1 MDKNRTE
8 YLALA
13 ARIRE
18 LDEAYYEKD
27 APMATNAEYDTLK
40 TRLEA
45 IETDHPDWKT
55 PSSPSERPG
64 GKPSKGKKKIAH
76 PRRLLSLKDYFNTD
90 DLRDWYDRIGTP
102 EDMSVEQKIDGLTL
116 ALKYKNGRFV
126 QGATRGDGDIGEDVT
141 ANIRYVRG
149 IPMTLP
155 KFAGV
160 DPDDNMLYVR
170 LEVYQ
175 SVTEFQRCNEARED
189 QGLEPYAN
197 PRACASGGLRS
208 DDFRECLSRG
218 LAAFAFQ
225 ILDADGWDAVRDGT
239 QTGDLALLE
248 KCGFDVVAHKKCH
261 GIDEVLNEIQHIQAI
276 KDSLPYWT
284 DGAVV
289 KTDDLILA
297 RSIGEGTKYPVHSAA
312 YKYPAEIK
320 HTRVRKILLQT
331 GRTGV
336 VTPVAEIVDIQLAGT
351 NVSRVTLHN
360 QKFIRDHMI
369 DEGCLVAVTKSG
381 EIIPKVVSVPAPAQ
395 DYFRIDICPAC
406 GASLTERTDQDGN
419 PVGVM
424 ICPNAAGCP
433 AQALRYLEFFCSKDV
448 MDIAGLGPA
457 ALKAL
462 WDAGLVEHAWDIYDM
477 PYRLE
482 EIAAIDGFGLKK
494 AQNIAKA
501 VTKSKSNDIDR
512 LIKALGIPGVGRHTG
527 RMLAREY
534 QDMEQIRRLGI
545 DTLISHNGIG
555 EITARDF
562 TNFWSS
568 SAGRELY
575 EKLKSKGVNTVSKSW
590 KLLDDEQEKAGSG
603 KPLDG
608 MSIVATGTIE
618 GFGRADIEEFIVKH
632 GGKASGSVSK
642 KTACVIAGT
651 NAGSKLQ
658 KAESLGIPVYDIQA
672 FRAKYGI

>member
-1 MDKNRTE
+1 MNEKNE
-8 YLALA
+8 YLSLA
-13 ARIRE
+13 DRILE
-18 LDEAYYEKD
+18 LDKAYYEND
-27 APMATNAEYDTLK
+27 APLATNAEYDAMK
-40 TRLEA
+40 ARLEA
-45 IETDHPDWKT
+45 IEKRHPEWAGT
-55 PSSPSERPG
+55 SSPSARPG

-76 PRRLLSLKDYFNTD
+76 PRRLLSLKDYFSD
-90 DLRDWYDRIGTP
+90 EELKDWYSRIGSP

-116 ALKYKNGRFV
+116 ALEYRDGKLV
-126 QGATRGDGDIGEDVT
+126 QGATRGDGDTGEDVT
-141 ANIRYVRG
+141 ANVPLVSG
-149 IPMTLP
+149 IPMRIP
-155 KFAGV
+155 AG
-160 DPDDNMLYVR
+160 DGTMLRVR
-170 LEVYQ
+170 CECYQ
-175 SVTEFQRCNEARED
+175 PVEEFLRCNQLRED
-189 QGLEPYAN
+189 AGLEPYAN
-197 PRACASGGLRS
+197 PRACASGGLRA
-208 DDFRECLSRG
+208 DDPAECAARG
-218 LAAFAFQ
+218 LAAFSFQ
-225 ILDADGWDAVRDGT
+225 ILDAKGMDGFRDGT
-239 QTGDLALLE
+239 QTGDLELLE
-248 KCGFDVVAHKKCH
+248 RIGFSVVPHKRCH
-261 GIDEVLNEIQHIQAI
+261 GMDEVLDEIRNIHTV
-276 KDSLPYWT
+276 KDGLPYWT
-284 DGAVV
+284 DGAVI
-289 KTDDLILA
+289 KTDDLDLA
-297 RSIGEGTKYPVHSAA
+297 RRIGEGTKYPSHSAA
-312 YKYPAEIK
+312 YKYPAEVK
-320 HTRVRKILLQT
+320 DTRVKKILLQT

-336 VTPVAEIVDIQLAGT
+336 VTPVAEIEPVWLAGT
-351 NVSRVTLHN
+351 TVSRVTLHN

-369 DEGCLVAVTKSG
+369 GEGCLVSVTKSG
-381 EIIPKVVSVPAPAQ
+381 EIIPKVMGVPEPAER
-395 DYFRIDICPAC
+395 YHEIDICPAC

-457 ALKAL
+457 AVKAL
-462 WDAGLVEHAWDIYDM
+462 WDTGLVQHAWDIYDL
-477 PYRLE
+477 PYRTE
-482 EIAAIDGFGLKK
+482 EIAALEGFGLRK

-534 QDMEQIRRLGI
+534 QDMEQIRRLGV
-545 DTLISHNGIG
+545 DTLMSHNSIG
-555 EITARDF
+555 EVTARDF
-562 TNFWSS
+562 TEFWSS

-590 KLLDDEQEKAGSG
+590 KLLDGEQEKAGSR